1 MMITTDRLTK
11 RYGTHIAVS
20 NLDLQ
25 VKEGDFFGL
34 LGPNGA
40 GKTTTIRMLAGL
52 LPKTSGRI
60 SVNGFDPQA
69 QPDQVKRTVGVVC
82 ESYGYYGWM
91 SGEQYLSYFA
101 DLYGVAGKGQRVKEL
116 LAAVGLSSA
125 KAQLV
130 ASYSRGMRQRLGIGR
145 ALVHRPSL
153 LMLDEPTLGLDPEGQ
168 KEIYGLLQDLSRQG
182 AIVFLSSHSLGEIER
197 LVNRIAV
204 LNHGELVAQG
214 TMEEIR
220 RKLRPGVR
228 IRITVSDPA
237 QALEIARREPHLGSA
252 SLDGD
257 RLMLSPST
265 AEQLDESPI
274 VRSLVAG
281 GITIRE
287 LVRLEPSLE
296 DMFFQLTRAERV
308 AA

>member
-1 MMITTDRLTK
+1 MITTDRLTK

-168 KEIYGLLQDLSRQG
+168 KAIYGLLQDLSRQG

-237 QALEIARREPHLGSA
+237 QALEIARRELHLGSA

-274 VRSLVAG
+274 VRSLIAG

-296 DMFFQLTRAERV
+296 DMFFELTRAERV

>member
-1 MMITTDRLTK
+1 MITTDQLTK
-11 RYGTHIAVS
+11 RYGTRAAVS
-20 NLDLQ
+20 NLDLR
-25 VKEGDFFGL
+25 VEEGDFFGL

-52 LPKTSGRI
+52 LPRTSGRI
-60 SVNGFDPQA
+60 SVNGFDPLA

-101 DLYGVAGKGQRVKEL
+101 DLYGVAGKAQRVKEL

-130 ASYSRGMRQRLGIGR
+130 ASYSRGMRQRLGITR
-145 ALVHRPSL
+145 ALVHRPRL
-153 LMLDEPTLGLDPEGQ
+153 LMLDEPTLGLDPQGQ

-182 AIVFLSSHSLGEIER
+182 ATVFLSSHSLGEIEG

-220 RKLRPGVR
+220 RKLRPGMR

-237 QALEIARREPHLGSA
+237 RALEIARREPHLGNA

-257 RLMLSPST
+257 RLTLSPST
-265 AEQLDESPI
+265 AEQLVESPI
-274 VRSLVAG
+274 VRSLVVG

-296 DMFFQLTRAERV
+296 DMFFELTRAERV

>member
-1 MMITTDRLTK
+1 MITTDRLTK

-237 QALEIARREPHLGSA
+237 QALEIARRELHLGSA

-296 DMFFQLTRAERV
+296 DMFFELTRAERV

>member
-1 MMITTDRLTK
+1 MITTDRLTK
-11 RYGTHIAVS
+11 RYGTYIAVS

-25 VKEGDFFGL
+25 VKAGDFFGL

-60 SVNGFDPQA
+60 SVNGFDPQT
-69 QPDQVKRTVGVVC
+69 QPDQVKRSVGVVC

-168 KEIYGLLQDLSRQG
+168 KAIYGLLQDLSRQG

-237 QALEIARREPHLGSA
+237 QALEIARRELHLGSA

-274 VRSLVAG
+274 VRSLIAG

-296 DMFFQLTRAERV
+296 DMFFELTRAERV

>member
-1 MMITTDRLTK
+1 MITTDRLTK
-11 RYGTHIAVS
+11 RYGTYIAVS

-25 VKEGDFFGL
+25 VKAGDFFGL

-60 SVNGFDPQA
+60 SVNGFDPQT
-69 QPDQVKRTVGVVC
+69 QPDQVKRSVGVVC

-296 DMFFQLTRAERV
+296 DMFFELTRAERV

>member
-1 MMITTDRLTK
+1 MITTDRLTK

-101 DLYGVAGKGQRVKEL
+101 DLYGVAGKGQRVKGL
-116 LAAVGLSSA
+116 LAAVGLTSA

-168 KEIYGLLQDLSRQG
+168 KAIYGLLQDLSRQG

-237 QALEIARREPHLGSA
+237 QALEIARRELHLGSA

-274 VRSLVAG
+274 VRSLIAG

-296 DMFFQLTRAERV
+296 DMFFELTRAERV

>member
-1 MMITTDRLTK
+1 MITTDRLTK

-101 DLYGVAGKGQRVKEL
+101 DLYGVVGKAQRVKEL

-274 VRSLVAG
+274 VRNLVAG

-296 DMFFQLTRAERV
+296 DMFFELTRAERV

>member
-1 MMITTDRLTK
+1 MITTDRLTK

-237 QALEIARREPHLGSA
+237 QALEIARRELHLGSA

-265 AEQLDESPI
+265 AEQLDASPI

-296 DMFFQLTRAERV
+296 DMFFELTRAERV

>member
-1 MMITTDRLTK
+1 MITTDRLTK

-296 DMFFQLTRAERV
+296 DMFFELTRAERV

>member
-1 MMITTDRLTK
+1 MITTDRLTK

-101 DLYGVAGKGQRVKEL
+101 DLYGVAGKAQRVKEL

-274 VRSLVAG
+274 VRNLVAG

-296 DMFFQLTRAERV
+296 DMFFELTRAERV

>member
-1 MMITTDRLTK
+1 MITTDRLTK

-60 SVNGFDPQA
+60 SVNGFDPHA

-274 VRSLVAG
+274 VRSLIAG

-296 DMFFQLTRAERV
+296 DMFFELTRAERV

>member
-1 MMITTDRLTK
+1 MITTDRLTK

-69 QPDQVKRTVGVVC
+69 QPDQVKRSVGVVC

-252 SLDGD
+252 CLDGD
-257 RLMLSPST
+257 RLMLFPST

-274 VRSLVAG
+274 VRSLIAG

-296 DMFFQLTRAERV
+296 DMFFELTRAERV